1 MDVEAQDD
9 GIMGKILVQDGAKAV
24 PVGKLIALLA
34 EEGDDISNLVVPAEA
49 ESSSSKPAE
58 TSSEPSP
65 PSPPPSGASSSTT
78 TPSTGK
84 IQDSHGEVGAH
95 PHSKLP
101 LFPSVIRLL
110 QDHNLSADVDSL
122 GIKGTGR
129 RGMLTKGD
137 VLAHLGLA
145 SNPNGTYKITPA
157 VKEAKGD
164 APKKEPPKAPLTGD
178 ELRALIV
185 AGMVKASQP
194 VVTPMSG

>member
-122 GIKGTGR
+122 GIKGTGEEECSPR
-129 RGMLTKGD
+129 VTFWHILGWHLTRMGHTRLLLRSRKRKGM
-137 VLAHLGLA
+137 
-145 SNPNGTYKITPA
+145 
-157 VKEAKGD
+157 
-164 APKKEPPKAPLTGD
+164 PLRKN
-178 ELRALIV
+178 LR
-185 AGMVKASQP
+185 KRH
-194 VVTPMSG
+194 